1 MKFIKDNLKRVRTI
15 ALLIALPSS
24 LVGCQSELLDETD
37 AKEEADLIIDLKT
50 DDRAN
55 TRTIDISQVEGLA
68 LVMVRITND
77 RHQDMIMCTDG
88 NYDNI
93 AFRVPLG
100 AYDIDALATDASDY
114 ELDGNYIVLPN
125 GGNVWYARIREYVTK
140 TGKETLASIQL
151 KRMNSKVVVTPLDEI
166 PENCKSITVT
176 LTYGSDTMSTTD
188 GIISQN
194 KVLTKTVE
202 VPESYKGTMG
212 RLSIGLYTLLE
223 RIVTTVTIDIQA
235 MDGENNVIGQ
245 IDNYDVILRR
255 NQQAYVKGYL
265 FTSKVN
271 NGITI
276 DYDWG
281 DLLEYQW

>member
-15 ALLIALPSS
+15 ALLIALSSS

-37 AKEEADLIIDLKT
+37 AQEVAELIIDLKT

-55 TRTIDISQVEGLA
+55 TRTIDISQVDGLA
-68 LVMVRITND
+68 LVKVTITND
-77 RHQDMIMCTDG
+77 RHQDMVMCTDG
-88 NYDNI
+88 NYGNI
-93 AFRVPLG
+93 TFRVPLG

-114 ELDGNYIVLPN
+114 ELDDNYIVLPN
-125 GGNVWYARIREYVTK
+125 GGNIWHARIREYVTE
-140 TGKETLASIQL
+140 TGKETLVPIQL
-151 KRMNSKVVVTPLDEI
+151 KRMNSKVIVTPLDEI
-166 PENCKSITVT
+166 PEDCKNISVT
-176 LTYGSDTMSTTD
+176 LTYGGDTMSARG
-188 GIISQN
+188 GIVSQN

-202 VPESYKGTMG
+202 VPEAYKGTVG

-223 RIVTTVTIDIQA
+223 KVVSTVTIDIHA
-235 MDGENNVIGQ
+235 IDYEGNVIGQ
-245 IDNYDVILRR
+245 VDNYDVILRR
-255 NQQAYVKGYL
+255 NQQAYVKGNL

-271 NGITI
+271 SGITI

>member
-1 MKFIKDNLKRVRTI
+1 MNFIKDNPVAVKTVAI
-15 ALLIALPSS
+15 IMALSSS

-37 AKEEADLIIDLKT
+37 TKEEADLIIDLET

-55 TRTIDISQVEGLA
+55 TRTIDISQVKGLA
-68 LVMVRITND
+68 LVMVRIAND

-114 ELDGNYIVLPN
+114 ELDDNYIVLPN
-125 GGNVWYARIREYVTK
+125 GGNIWHARIREYVTE
-140 TGKETLASIQL
+140 TGKETLVPIQL

-176 LTYGSDTMSTTD
+176 LTYGSDTMSTTG

-245 IDNYDVILRR
+245 VDNYDVILRR

-271 NGITI
+271 SGIAI

-281 DLLEYQW
+281 DFLEYQW